1 MLRGLNVAWHA
12 TTEVKEQAT
21 LNVKEEQVTDGA
33 SFRDDLGADSL
44 DQVQLVMNLEE
55 EFKDLID
62 GEIPETDAEKLN
74 TVGEVVKYIS
84 TKAENK

>member
-1 MLRGLNVAWHA
+1 M
-12 TTEVKEQAT
+12 TETIEQRIKRVVVDT
-21 LNVKEEQVTDGA
+21 LNVKEEQVTNEA

-55 EFKDLID
+55 EFKDLIN

-84 TKAENK
+84 DKAENK

>member
-1 MLRGLNVAWHA
+1 M
-12 TTEVKEQAT
+12 TETIEQRIKRVVVNT
-21 LNVKEEQVTDGA
+21 LNVKEEQVTLEA

-55 EFKDLID
+55 EFKDLIA
-62 GEIPETDAEKLN
+62 GEIPETDAESLN

-84 TKAENK
+84 DKAGAQ

>member
-1 MLRGLNVAWHA
+1 M
-12 TTEVKEQAT
+12 TETIEQRIKRVVVDT
-21 LNVKEEQVTDGA
+21 LNVKEEQVTNEA

-55 EFKDLID
+55 EFKDLIN

-84 TKAENK
+84 EKAEK

>member
-1 MLRGLNVAWHA
+1 M
-12 TTEVKEQAT
+12 TETIEQRIKRVVVDT
-21 LNVKEEQVTDGA
+21 LNVKEEQVTNEA

-55 EFKDLID
+55 EFKDLIN

-74 TVGEVVKYIS
+74 TVGEVIKYIS
-84 TKAENK
+84 DKAENK

>member
-1 MLRGLNVAWHA
+1 MSE
-12 TTEVKEQAT
+12 TIEQRIKRVVVET
-21 LNVKEEQVTDGA
+21 LNVKIEQVTDEA

-55 EFKDLID
+55 EFKDLIN

-74 TVGEVVKYIS
+74 TVGEVINYIS
-84 TKAENK
+84 SKAENK

>member
-1 MLRGLNVAWHA
+1 M
-12 TTEVKEQAT
+12 TETIEQRIKRVVVET
-21 LNVKEEQVTDGA
+21 LNVKIEQVTNEA

-55 EFKDLID
+55 EFKDLIN

-74 TVGEVVKYIS
+74 TVGEVINYIS
-84 TKAENK
+84 SKAETK

>member
-1 MLRGLNVAWHA
+1 M
-12 TTEVKEQAT
+12 TETIEQRIKRVVVDT
-21 LNVKEEQVTDGA
+21 LNVKEEQVTDEA

-55 EFKDLID
+55 EFKDLIN

-84 TKAENK
+84 AKAENK

>member
-1 MLRGLNVAWHA
+1 M
-12 TTEVKEQAT
+12 TESIEQRIKRIVVET
-21 LNVKEEQVTDGA
+21 LNVKDEQVTNEA

-55 EFKDLID
+55 EFKDLIQ

-74 TVGEVVKYIS
+74 TVGEVIKYIS
-84 TKAENK
+84 AKVK

>member
-1 MLRGLNVAWHA
+1 M
-12 TTEVKEQAT
+12 TETIEQRIKRVVVDT
-21 LNVKEEQVTDGA
+21 LNVKEEQVTNEA

-55 EFKDLID
+55 EFKDLIN

-74 TVGEVVKYIS
+74 TVGEVVRYIS
-84 TKAENK
+84 EKAENK

>member
-1 MLRGLNVAWHA
+1 M
-12 TTEVKEQAT
+12 TETIEQRIKRVVVDT
-21 LNVKEEQVTDGA
+21 LNVKEEQVTNEA

>member
-1 MLRGLNVAWHA
+1 MSE
-12 TTEVKEQAT
+12 TIEQRIMRVVVET
-21 LNVKEEQVTDGA
+21 LNVKIEQVTDEA

-55 EFKDLID
+55 EFKDLIN

-74 TVGEVVKYIS
+74 TVGEVINYIS
-84 TKAENK
+84 SKAENK

>member
-1 MLRGLNVAWHA
+1 M
-12 TTEVKEQAT
+12 TETIEQRTKRVVVDT
-21 LNVKEEQVTDGA
+21 LNVKEEQVTNQA
-33 SFRDDLGADSL
+33 SFRDDLGADAL
-44 DQVQLVMNLEE
+44 DEVQHVMNLEE

>member
-1 MLRGLNVAWHA
+1 M
-12 TTEVKEQAT
+12 TETIEQRIKRVVVDT
-21 LNVKEEQVTDGA
+21 LNVKEEQVTDEA

-55 EFKDLID
+55 EFKDLIN

-74 TVGEVVKYIS
+74 TVGEVIKYIS
-84 TKAENK
+84 DKAENK

>member
-1 MLRGLNVAWHA
+1 M
-12 TTEVKEQAT
+12 TETIEQRIKHVVVNT
-21 LNVKEEQVTDGA
+21 LNVKEEQVTLEA

-55 EFKDLID
+55 EFKDLIA
-62 GEIPETDAEKLN
+62 GEIPEADAEALN

-84 TKAENK
+84 DKAEAQ

>member
-1 MLRGLNVAWHA
+1 MAE
-12 TTEVKEQAT
+12 TIEQRIKRVVVET
-21 LNVKEEQVTDGA
+21 LNVKIEQVTNEA

-55 EFKDLID
+55 EFKDLIK

-74 TVGEVVKYIS
+74 TVGEVINYIS
-84 TKAENK
+84 SKAENK

>member
-1 MLRGLNVAWHA
+1 M
-12 TTEVKEQAT
+12 TETIEQRIKRVVVDT
-21 LNVKEEQVTDGA
+21 LNVKEEQVTNEA

-55 EFKDLID
+55 EFKDLIN
-62 GEIPETDAEKLN
+62 GEIPERDAEKLN

-84 TKAENK
+84 EKAENK

>member
-1 MLRGLNVAWHA
+1 MIE
-12 TTEVKEQAT
+12 TIEQRIKRVVVET
-21 LNVKEEQVTDGA
+21 LNVKIEQVTNEA

-55 EFKDLID
+55 EFKDLIN

-74 TVGEVVKYIS
+74 TVGEVINYIS
-84 TKAENK
+84 SKAETK

>member
-1 MLRGLNVAWHA
+1 M
-12 TTEVKEQAT
+12 TESIEQRIKRVVVET
-21 LNVKEEQVTDGA
+21 LNVKDEQVTNEA

-55 EFKDLID
+55 EFKDLIQ

-74 TVGEVVKYIS
+74 TVGEVIKYIS
-84 TKAENK
+84 AKVK

>member
-1 MLRGLNVAWHA
+1 M
-12 TTEVKEQAT
+12 TETIEQRIKRVVVDT
-21 LNVKEEQVTDGA
+21 LNVKEEQVTNEA

-55 EFKDLID
+55 EFKDIIS

-74 TVGEVVKYIS
+74 TVGEVVAYITS
-84 TKAENK
+84 KKS

>member
-1 MLRGLNVAWHA
+1 M
-12 TTEVKEQAT
+12 TETIEQRIKRVVVDT
-21 LNVKEEQVTDGA
+21 LNVKEEQVTNEA

-55 EFKDLID
+55 EFKDLIN

-84 TKAENK
+84 EKAENK

>member
-1 MLRGLNVAWHA
+1 M
-12 TTEVKEQAT
+12 TETIEQRIKRVVVDT
-21 LNVKEEQVTDGA
+21 LNVKEEQVTNEA

-55 EFKDLID
+55 EFKDLIE

-74 TVGEVVKYIS
+74 TVGEVINYIS
-84 TKAENK
+84 EKAENK